1 MVLYKQKRGDLLASL
16 GEKLKNIRELKG
28 MGQKEVSELTGIS
41 YKTISNYENNRSEPD
56 VQKLALLCQVYNVT
70 ADFFI
75 PTNIPS
81 ESSKSLQQKT
91 ASDPGESE
99 SEAEIEKLATVLY
112 EGLLGVGFIKEGQDL
127 TSSQIDFLDGLAAI
141 ISAFFDKGN

>member
-16 GEKLKNIRELKG
+16 GEKLKNIRELRG

-41 YKTISNYENNRSEPD
+41 YKTISNYENDRSEPD

-81 ESSKSLQQKT
+81 EPSKSLQQKT
-91 ASDPGESE
+91 TPDPGDSE

-112 EGLLGVGFIKEGQDL
+112 EGLLSVGFIEEGQDL
-127 TSSQIDFLDGLAAI
+127 TSSQIDFLDGLVAI